1 MVPSDTGTAPAA
13 ALRAGDIR
21 HLLLQWAAPVAVLV
35 GTVVLRLWVRASLS
49 LGDIPGPGG
58 VKTIAAIGVG
68 HTGRDWTTWLVAAAM
83 PLAGDDA
90 LQAAALVM
98 VGCSVAAVAGAML
111 AGHAVGGRATGLA
124 AGCVAATWSQI
135 IHPAVVIGADGVAM
149 GASWLG
155 IGLLWWGSQRWR
167 RIPAVVGGAGLLYYA
182 LLVKVTAAPVVALAA
197 LTPLVGGPPAL
208 MAVSVA
214 IVAGV
219 LSQATL
225 SGPGA
230 TAVGFTWP
238 RGAAEQLLASH
249 PERFVFGI
257 LGQMALVG
265 ALLPGRR
272 WLLRLSLFAALTVT
286 LDVAAQSGGVKARP
300 RHLAT
305 GGLGLVV
312 LSGWL
317 AGAVPAFI
325 ERLVSWKLPKALR
338 GVLRPAAAIPAI
350 FLMNFL
356 MQDTLG
362 FFHGWAALRS
372 SYLAQSACTL
382 PRPKASWGQL
392 YHGIS
397 RHGFTDHSDP
407 GADVLVELAQNG
419 PPGGVATVVLRDNRE
434 FHLLAGATL
443 GGTKAT
449 ILDPRKCC
457 KSGPSAA
464 CARTVAQALD
474 RAGAMV
480 ILPTD
485 TGLQRTPRVNHPHD
499 RFRALLKAQLSPLE
513 DRTRW
518 WQTWQGTGSGGALP
532 CTKGVGR

>member
-1 MVPSDTGTAPAA
+1 
-13 ALRAGDIR
+13 
-21 HLLLQWAAPVAVLV
+21 
-35 GTVVLRLWVRASLS
+35 
-49 LGDIPGPGG
+49 
-58 VKTIAAIGVG
+58 
-68 HTGRDWTTWLVAAAM
+68 
-83 PLAGDDA
+83 
-90 LQAAALVM
+90 
-98 VGCSVAAVAGAML
+98 
-111 AGHAVGGRATGLA
+111 
-124 AGCVAATWSQI
+124 
-135 IHPAVVIGADGVAM
+135 
-149 GASWLG
+149 
-155 IGLLWWGSQRWR
+155 
-167 RIPAVVGGAGLLYYA
+167 LYYA
-182 LLVKVTAAPVVALAA
+182 LLVKVTAAPVVALAV

-208 MAVSVA
+208 MGVSMAVVA
-214 IVAGV
+214 AM

-238 RGAAEQLLASH
+238 RGAAEQLLSAH

-257 LGQMALVG
+257 LGQLALVG

-272 WLLRLSLFAALTVT
+272 WLLRLALFGALTVT

-305 GGLGLVV
+305 GALGLVV
-312 LSGWL
+312 LSGWV
-317 AGAVPAFI
+317 AGALPAFA
-325 ERLVSWKLPKALR
+325 ERLVTWKLPAR
-338 GVLRPAAAIPAI
+338 IRPILRPAAAIPAL

-372 SYLAQSACTL
+372 GYLAQSACTL
-382 PRPKASWGQL
+382 PHPKRSWTQL

-407 GADVLVELAQNG
+407 GADVLVDMARNG

-443 GGTKAT
+443 GNTKAT
-449 ILDPRKCC
+449 VLDPRKCC
-457 KSGPSAA
+457 KSGVSAS
-464 CARTVAQALD
+464 CARSVVQALD
-474 RAGAMV
+474 RAGALV

-485 TGLQRTPRVNHPHD
+485 VGLQRTPRVNHPHD
-499 RFRALLKAQLSPLE
+499 RFRALLLAQMSPIE

-518 WQTWQGTGSGGALP
+518 WKAWQGTGSGGALP